1 MPLAPIYELS
11 ITPFFPLQQ
20 LQEAQT
26 TTLVYSLPTSPVS
39 MQPVGNRALAGLL
52 SLQILI

>member
-1 MPLAPIYELS
+1 MPLAPIDKLS
-11 ITPFFPLQQ
+11 IIPFFPLQQ
-20 LQEAQT
+20 LHEAQT

-39 MQPVGNRALAGLL
+39 MQPVENRALAGLL